1 MEALYTAKV
10 LTKDII
16 LIVKYTYSNR
26 AISFN
31 TEYNDADVYTFTFP
45 VVVSFSS

>member
-10 LTKDII
+10 LVKDII

-31 TEYNDADVYTFTFP
+31 TEYNDADVYTFP